1 MKSQSVLLI
10 QTSLLKTVLTL
21 KTPEDAIKLLNKG
34 IRWHQDL
41 EPIIVYIKEIIFLGK
56 ESFNFEL
63 HLQAEEKWATDLETA
78 YVYQSQQEFNEA
90 TEMVVVSSQE
100 EELKEKLTT
109 IASSPKPIEKYLQ
122 TQVELAQ
129 VAKNPLETY
138 GLNELAGQ
146 LLDYRQ
152 IIQKA
157 QNGLLGATTGI
168 EALDRASFGFQ
179 GGHFW
184 VMGGTTSG
192 GKTWLALQ
200 MMMAAVNSGK
210 AKALYVTMEL
220 SAKDI
225 MGRIVANQGH
235 FSHIRC
241 MTSPEAEKEVKETI
255 DKITQK
261 NNVFVNDNLPSCNQL
276 EPLVSIINEYATLYG
291 VNFFV
296 IDYFQNIVS
305 ADSSEYEMMNKVC
318 LTLQSLC
325 RLKNICVLGIT
336 QFNRESV
343 KTKKKDKN
351 ALFQSKGSGNIEN
364 SADFFLQIESSENS
378 DKDLILKMV
387 KNRPYGIKTDAL
399 MMEDREHACYN
410 EFKDVIAINEFN
422 KPISENEA
430 DKLFAIS

>member
-21 KTPEDAIKLLNKG
+21 KTPKEAIRLINKG
-34 IRWHQDL
+34 IKWHQDL
-41 EPIIVYIKEIIFLGK
+41 EPILNYIRDVISSSK

-63 HLQAEEKWATDLETA
+63 HLQAGEKWATDVESA
-78 YVYQSQQEFNEA
+78 YVYQTEQEYDEA
-90 TEMVVVSSQE
+90 AQMAVISSQE
-100 EELKEKLTT
+100 EELKEKLTK
-109 IASSPKPIEKYLQ
+109 IASSPKPIENYLQ
-122 TQVELAQ
+122 SQVELSQ
-129 VAKNPLETY
+129 VARNPLETY
-138 GLNELAGQ
+138 NLNDLAGQ

-157 QNGLLGATTGI
+157 QNGLLGVTTGI

-200 MMMAAVNSGK
+200 MMMAAVKSEK
-210 AKALYVTMEL
+210 TRALYVTMEL

-235 FSHIRC
+235 FNHIKC
-241 MTSPEAEKEVKETI
+241 MTSPEAEKEVKDTL
-255 DKITQK
+255 DKIIK
-261 NNVFVNDNLPSCNQL
+261 RDNVFVNDNLPSCDQL
-276 EPLVSIINEYATLYG
+276 EPLVSIINEYSTLYG

-305 ADSSEYEMMNKVC
+305 SESSEYEMMNKVC

-325 RLKNICVLGIT
+325 RLKNICILGIT

-364 SADFFLQIESSENS
+364 SADFFLQIENS
-378 DKDLILKMV
+378 DSNEKDLLLKLV
-387 KNRPYGIKTDAL
+387 KNRPYGVKTDAL
-399 MMEDREHACYN
+399 MIEDREHACYK
-410 EFKDVIAINEFN
+410 EFKDIVAINEYN
-422 KPISENEA
+422 KPITEKEA
-430 DKLFAIS
+430 DCLFAIN